1 MKPSASSCA
10 VTANYSLMLSYRFDG
25 YWKALKGFDPNGQPV
40 ALDRF
45 YQGVM
50 LRPGR

>member
-1 MKPSASSCA
+1 MLGLSYRISTQCT
-10 VTANYSLMLSYRFDG
+10 VMLSYRFDG

-50 LRPGR
+50 LRLTMNN